1 MPRKPHAPPEEFPPD
16 RKDHTPGGAAFTNFV
31 VELFRLNGKMIAAG
45 DKLTRDL
52 GMTSA
57 RWQVLGAI
65 GREAKTV
72 ADAARVMGL
81 TRQNV
86 QRIADWLAE
95 SGMAEFIDNPNH
107 RRAKLVTLTP
117 KGVALRQRINR
128 RQARWAND
136 IAAHLTLEEVEAAID
151 LLKRVGRRLG

>member
-1 MPRKPHAPPEEFPPD
+1 MPRKSQHTEEFPPD
-16 RKDHTPGGAAFTNFV
+16 RKDHTPEGVAFTNFV

-86 QRIADWLAE
+86 QRIADWLVE

-128 RQARWAND
+128 RQTKWAND
-136 IAAHLTLEEVEAAID
+136 IAARLTLDELETAID